1 MLDQKSARLLVAL
14 VPRFACSCRTASGRC
29 GWQQAASPQLWIS
42 IHQQPGALKANVP
55 LQQPVSETV
64 ACPTRKLQAHCLRCC
79 EVNSLISV
87 VISFSL
93 EAVGCCPV
101 GGGDVV
107 VSAPHARLLT
117 ADATNVRLME
127 AFHVLYLLA
136 KDC

>member
-1 MLDQKSARLLVAL
+1 MA
-14 VPRFACSCRTASGRC
+14 ASGITTAVD
-29 GWQQAASPQLWIS
+29 QHSPAAWCFEGQCATAAACLRD
-42 IHQQPGALKANVP
+42 G
-55 LQQPVSETV
+55 
-64 ACPTRKLQAHCLRCC
+64 CPTRKLQAHCLRCC

-117 ADATNVRLME
+117 ADGTNVRLME
-127 AFHVLYLLA
+127 AFHVSYLLA